1 MTSLLTPAATL
12 PPQTVEEIISR
23 AGRPDFDRW
32 AEQVARCG
40 HCSHPVR
47 LRGRIEHHSATNGR
61 RISYTTDAEPDQVLL
76 IRCGNRRAAV
86 CPSCSYEYAGDMWQ
100 LLYAGAA
107 GGHKGVPESIRSH
120 PMVFATLT
128 APGFG
133 PVHTTRADHSGPA
146 RCRPARGTP
155 RLCPHGRPSWCMAL
169 HTEDDPRL
177 GQPLCPDCYD
187 YPAHIAFNWHAPE
200 LWRRFTI
207 ALRRTL
213 ARTAGLT
220 ASEFARR
227 CRVSFVKVAEFQRR
241 GVVHFHA
248 LIRLDG
254 PGEDY
259 QPPQLTID
267 ATGLA
272 DAIHQAAA
280 HVQLTADMPDGS
292 ELVLRLGKQL
302 DTQTVNG
309 GPDGELTPEHA
320 ARYITKYAT
329 KSAEDFGLGQRR
341 ITLEALPLL
350 DVPDHV
356 HHLAHV
362 AWQLGEHHAYEGLR
376 RWVHM
381 LGFRG
386 HFASKSRRY
395 STTLGAI
402 RGERRIYRQRQAAEQ
417 ARELLDEDTT
427 LIVSHWEF
435 AGVGYLT
442 TGDTALAFSAAAR
455 ARERRQAARDAA

>member
-1 MTSLLTPAATL
+1 MTATVDLLPDNV
-12 PPQTVEEIISR
+12 QEIVDR

-47 LRGRIEHHSATNGR
+47 LRGRVEHQTATGR
-61 RISYTTDAEPDQVLL
+61 RVAYSTDGEPDRVLL

-86 CPSCSYEYAGDMWQ
+86 CPSCSWEYAGDMWQ

-107 GGHKGVPESIRSH
+107 GGRKGVPESVRSH
-120 PMVFATLT
+120 PLVFATLT

-133 PVHTTRADHSGPA
+133 PVHTTRADRSGPA
-146 RCRPARGTP
+146 RCRPVRGTP
-155 RLCPHGRPSWCMAL
+155 RLCPHGRPTWCTAI
-169 HTEDDPRL
+169 HAEDDPRL
-177 GQPLCPDCYD
+177 GHPICLDCYD
-187 YPAHIAFNWHAPE
+187 YSGHVAFNWHAPE

-207 ALRRTL
+207 ALRRAL
-213 ARTAGLT
+213 ARMAGVTA
-220 ASEFARR
+220 AEFARR

-259 QPPQLTID
+259 QPPQINID
-267 ATGLA
+267 ADALA
-272 DAIHQAAA
+272 DGIRQVAAQ
-280 HVQLTADMPDGS
+280 VRLTVAVPDGPD
-292 ELVLRLGKQL
+292 LVLRFGAQL

-309 GPDGELTPEHA
+309 GPTGELAPEHA
-320 ARYITKYAT
+320 ARYIAKYAT
-329 KSAEDFGLGQRR
+329 KSAEDFGLGERR
-341 ITLEALPLL
+341 ITPEALALL
-350 DVPDHV
+350 DVSDHV
-356 HHLAHV
+356 GRLIDA
-362 AWQLGEHHAYEGLR
+362 AWQLSEHDAYEGLR

-402 RGERRIYRQRQAAEQ
+402 RRERRTYRQCQAAEHV
-417 ARELLDEDTT
+417 RELIDDDTT
-427 LIVSHWEF
+427 LVVSHWEF
-435 AGVGYLT
+435 AGTGYLT
-442 TGDTALAFSAAAR
+442 TGDTALALSAAAR
-455 ARERRQAARDAA
+455 ARERRQAAREAA

>member
-1 MTSLLTPAATL
+1 MTRTAALLSP
-12 PPQTVEEIISR
+12 TVEEIVTR

-40 HCSHPVR
+40 YCSHPVR
-47 LRGRIEHHSATNGR
+47 LRGRVEHRTSSGR
-61 RISYTTDAEPDQVLL
+61 QVAYSTDGEPDRVLL

-107 GGHKGVPESIRSH
+107 GGRKGVPESIRSH
-120 PMVFATLT
+120 PLVFATLT

-133 PVHTTRADHSGPA
+133 PVHTTRTDRSGGSA
-146 RCRPARGTP
+146 RCRPARGTA
-155 RLCPHGRPSWCMAL
+155 RKCRHGRPTCCTAI
-169 HTEDDPRL
+169 HAEDDPRL
-177 GQPLCPDCYD
+177 GQPICPDCYD

-200 LWRRFTI
+200 LWRRFSI
-207 ALRRTL
+207 AVRRAL
-213 ARTAGLT
+213 AHQTGLT
-220 ASEFARR
+220 AAEFGRR

-259 QPPQLTID
+259 QPPQISVD
-267 ATGLA
+267 AAGLA
-272 DAIHQAAA
+272 DAIRQAAA
-280 HVQLTADMPDGS
+280 HVRLTVETPGLA
-292 ELVLRLGKQL
+292 LVLRFGEQI
-302 DTQTVNG
+302 DIQTVNS
-309 GPDGELTPEHA
+309 GPTGELTPEHA
-320 ARYITKYAT
+320 ARYIAKYAT
-329 KSAEDFGLGQRR
+329 KSAEHFGLGHHR
-341 ITLEALPLL
+341 ITPEALPLL
-350 DVPDHV
+350 DVTDHV
-356 HHLAHV
+356 NHLVRV
-362 AWQLGEHHAYEGLR
+362 AWQLGEHPAYQGLR

-381 LGFRG
+381 IGFRG

-402 RGERRIYRQRQAAEQ
+402 RGERRAYRQQQAAEH

-427 LIVSHWEF
+427 LVVSHWEF
-435 AGVGYLT
+435 TGLGYLT
-442 TGDTALAFSAAAR
+442 TGDTTLALSAAAR
-455 ARERRQAARDAA
+455 AREQRQAARDAA

>member
-1 MTSLLTPAATL
+1 MTPTATL
-12 PPQTVEEIISR
+12 PPQTVEQIVTR

-32 AEQVARCG
+32 AEQVTRCG

-47 LRGRIEHHSATNGR
+47 LRGRIEHRSITGR
-61 RISYTTDAEPDQVLL
+61 RVTYSTDAEPDRVLL
-76 IRCGNRRAAV
+76 IRCGNRRAAA

-107 GGHKGVPESIRSH
+107 GGRKGVPDTIRSH
-120 PMVFATLT
+120 PLVFATLT

-133 PVHTTRADHSGPA
+133 AVHTTRADRSGGRA
-146 RCRPARGTP
+146 RCRPTRGTP
-155 RLCPHGRPSWCMAL
+155 RACPHGRPTGCTTIHA
-169 HTEDDPRL
+169 EDDPRL
-177 GQPLCPDCYD
+177 GQPICPDCYD

-207 ALRRTL
+207 AVRRTV
-213 ARTAGLT
+213 ARQAGLT
-220 ASEFARR
+220 AAEFTQR

-259 QPPQLTID
+259 QAPLINID
-267 ATGLA
+267 AAGLA
-272 DAIHQAAA
+272 EAICQTAA
-280 HVQLTADMPDGS
+280 QIRLTVDMPDGPG
-292 ELVLRLGKQL
+292 LTLRFGEQL

-309 GPDGELTPEHA
+309 GPTGELTPEHA
-320 ARYITKYAT
+320 ARYIAKYAT
-329 KSAEDFGLGQRR
+329 KSAEAFGLGQRR
-341 ITLEALPLL
+341 ITPEALPLL
-350 DVPDHV
+350 DIPDHV
-356 HHLAHV
+356 DHLVRV
-362 AWQLGEHHAYEGLR
+362 AWRLGEHDAYEGLR

-386 HFASKSRRY
+386 HFASKSRCY
-395 STTLGAI
+395 STTLGVI
-402 RGERRIYRQRQAAEQ
+402 RGERRAYRQRQAAEHV
-417 ARELLDEDTT
+417 RELLDEDTT

-442 TGDTALAFSAAAR
+442 TGDTTLARSAAAR
-455 ARERRQAARDAA
+455 AREQRQAARDAA

>member
-1 MTSLLTPAATL
+1 MTRTAVLLSP
-12 PPQTVEEIISR
+12 TVEEIVIR

-40 HCSHPVR
+40 YCSHPVR
-47 LRGRIEHHSATNGR
+47 LRGRVEHRSASSQR
-61 RISYTTDAEPDQVLL
+61 VAYSTDGEPDRVLL

-107 GGHKGVPESIRSH
+107 GGRKGVPESIRSH
-120 PMVFATLT
+120 PLVFATLT

-133 PVHTTRADHSGPA
+133 PVHTTRTDRSGGSA
-146 RCRPARGTP
+146 RCRTARGTP
-155 RLCPHGRPSWCMAL
+155 RKCRHGRPTWCTAI
-169 HTEDDPRL
+169 HAEDDPRL
-177 GQPLCPDCYD
+177 GQPICPDCYD

-207 ALRRTL
+207 AVRRALVHQT
-213 ARTAGLT
+213 GLT
-220 ASEFARR
+220 AAEFSRR

-259 QPPQLTID
+259 QPPQISVD
-267 ATGLA
+267 AAGLS
-272 DAIHQAAA
+272 DAICQAAA
-280 HVQLTADMPDGS
+280 HVRLSVETPGLA
-292 ELVLRLGKQL
+292 LVLRFGEQI
-302 DTQTVNG
+302 DIQTVNS
-309 GPDGELTPEHA
+309 GPTGELTPEHA
-320 ARYITKYAT
+320 ARYIAKYAT
-329 KSAEDFGLGQRR
+329 KSAEHFGLGHHR
-341 ITLEALPLL
+341 IIPEALPLL
-350 DVPDHV
+350 DVTDHV
-356 HHLAHV
+356 NQLVRV
-362 AWQLGEHHAYEGLR
+362 AWQLGEHPAYQGVR

-381 LGFRG
+381 IGFRG

-402 RGERRIYRQRQAAEQ
+402 RGERRAYRQQQAAEH
-417 ARELLDEDTT
+417 ARELLDDDTT
-427 LIVSHWEF
+427 LVVSHWEF
-435 AGVGYLT
+435 TGLGYLT
-442 TGDTALAFSAAAR
+442 TGDTTLALSAAAR
-455 ARERRQAARDAA
+455 AREQRQAARDAA